1 MAAKREQWSLSF
13 AKEQQSRMDRRG
25 RFQILHRDRF
35 ACRYCG
41 ARPGADLLEVDHL
54 VPRSMG
60 GLDRRENLVAAC
72 RTCNSRKSD
81 AIIFP
86 HDLIERS
93 DGDQWFVH
101 KTFGCWSVVFSDK
114 CIGIDNDFGYGFI
127 DSDSWP
133 DRYWWDGLVDKR
145 WALEVV
151 RDLYRAASHL
161 SFLKNIPDIGGDFLH
176 VLHSEDAEVAKYL
189 KGKRDARAT
198 AQSLK
203 KVSQITPAEEA
214 RFLQSLWIVRE
225 QHRQKGR

>member
-1 MAAKREQWSLSF
+1 MAAK
-13 AKEQQSRMDRRG
+13 KEQQLRMDRRG

-60 GLDRRENLVAAC
+60 GSDRRENLVAAC

-93 DGDQWFVH
+93 DGDGWFVH
-101 KTFGCWSVVFSDK
+101 KTFGSWSVVFSDK
-114 CIGIDNDFGYGFI
+114 RIGIDNDFGYGFI

-133 DRYWWDGLVDKR
+133 DKYWWDGLVDKQ
-145 WALEVV
+145 WGLQVV
-151 RDLYRAASHL
+151 HDLYRAASHL
-161 SFLKNIPDIGGDFLH
+161 SLLKNIEDIGGDFLH
-176 VLHSEDAEVAKYL
+176 ILHTEDAEVAEYL
-189 KGKRDARAT
+189 KAKHHARAT
-198 AQSLK
+198 AEALK
-203 KVSQITPAEEA
+203 KPSLLSPAEEA
-214 RFLQSLWIVRE
+214 ELLQALLIVRE
-225 QHRQKGR
+225 QHRQKIS